1 MMRKKLILFIAI
13 NLLIAYIAYKC
24 YFILPDGW
32 KFPISFLSGYILMA
46 IDTFALGNKVIRGK
60 GGKNDIKK
68 STIDL
73 QLEVVQKVQEIEKS
87 NRNLA
92 VISKIDS
99 MTGLYLKSAVEKNI
113 ESRIENSPNVQFSI
127 LMFDI
132 DKFKGIN
139 DTLGHQ
145 IGDKCIKT
153 LASFAQA
160 SFRQGDILGRY
171 GGDEFIIVLPGTN
184 PSQAYMIADRFR
196 QTIHNKTNPQYT
208 ISIGIATYP
217 DNADSLASLIE
228 AADKALYISK
238 QNGRNQVTNYSI
250 SQGDS

>member
-1 MMRKKLILFIAI
+1 MLKKLILFIGT
-13 NLLIAYIAYKC
+13 NLLTAYIAYKC
-24 YFILPDGW
+24 YSLMPDGW
-32 KFPISFLSGYILMA
+32 KFPFAFLSGSILMA
-46 IDTFALGNKVIRGK
+46 LDTFVLGNKVFKGNIRK
-60 GGKNDIKK
+60 ESMKK

-73 QLEVVQKVQEIEKS
+73 QLEVIQKVQEIEKS

-99 MTGLYLKSAVEKNI
+99 MTGLYLKSAIEKNI
-113 ESRIENSPNVQFSI
+113 ESRIENASSDQFSL

-145 IGDKCIKT
+145 VGDKCIKA

-171 GGDEFIIVLPGTN
+171 GGDEFIIILPGTN
-184 PSQAYMIADRFR
+184 PSQAFMIADRFR
-196 QTIHNKTNPQYT
+196 QTIQNKTNPKFT
-208 ISIGIATYP
+208 ISMGIATYP

-238 QNGRNQVTNYSI
+238 QNGRNQVTNYS
-250 SQGDS
+250 